1 MVIASEIEVQTV
13 RAVAP
18 EDVREGDV
26 VVVLHEID
34 QILGRVSGSGEVA
47 GTLPEFKVVR
57 ARSMP
62 NFLRPLR
69 VIAVALPVVL
79 VEDTDG
85 DESLVDVRLKELG
98 RLPAALGVRV
108 MRRLDERRRE
118 EAAQKAAEKT
128 GAVSCEGAD

>member
-34 QILGRVSGSGEVA
+34 QILGRVGGSGETP

-62 NFLRPLR
+62 HFLRPLR
-69 VIAVALPVVL
+69 VLAVALPVVL
-79 VEDTDG
+79 VEDPDG
-85 DESLVDVRLKELG
+85 EESLVDVRLKELG
-98 RLPAALGVRV
+98 RLPPAMGVRV

-118 EAAQKAAEKT
+118 EAAQRAAEKT